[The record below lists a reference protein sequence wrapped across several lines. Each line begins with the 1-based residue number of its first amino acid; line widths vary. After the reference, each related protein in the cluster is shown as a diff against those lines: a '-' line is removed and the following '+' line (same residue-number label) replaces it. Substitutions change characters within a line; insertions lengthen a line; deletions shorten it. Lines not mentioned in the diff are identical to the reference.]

1 MLKDLLEKRFTAKW
15 WSDKP
20 VEKEKLDYILDC
32 TYLAPSKNGKWKFEI
47 FVLGNSEKANEIKQ
61 WLYWEN
67 TYCLD
72 MKRGKEGE
80 TSLCLTPR
88 AYDAHYAS
96 MSTTNAYAYTLMSTH
111 NNRTHA
117 LTSVTNPRDSNCFM
131 HTLSALTAWRSVRRP
146 YAPLPTL
153 LSETALL

>member
-1 MLKDLLEKRFTAKW
+1 MYGKREVELIVERL
-15 WSDKP
+15 WSD
-20 VEKEKLDYILDC
+20 
-32 TYLAPSKNGKWKFEI
+32 F
-47 FVLGNSEKANEIKQ
+47 FVPLFVV
-61 WLYWEN
+61 
-67 TYCLD
+67 

-131 HTLSALTAWRSVRRP
+131 HSLSALTA
-146 YAPLPTL
+146 
-153 LSETALL
+153 